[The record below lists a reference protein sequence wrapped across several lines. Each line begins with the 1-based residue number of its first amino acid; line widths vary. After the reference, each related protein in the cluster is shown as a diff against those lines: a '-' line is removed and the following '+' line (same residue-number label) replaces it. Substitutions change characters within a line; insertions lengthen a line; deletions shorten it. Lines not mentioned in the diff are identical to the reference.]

1 MLVLSGNAH
10 EVCPQVSSKRVY
22 IPQKK
27 LWTSFHFIYYNWLHW
42 TIYQSLQTANKFF
55 IKMNEKKQESKI
67 RAVCVIWFQ
76 SKIPENCKATC
87 MFSSGRKVINNC
99 TTSNLGTKE
108 IQRQTQQSLL
118 VTSPAAC
125 PSFFKW
131 VWDYMCSVT
140 QVCWEWISRKSCEL
154 YWVTIRVSSLPFF
167 PPQNQIS
174 FRVGDEQTLR
184 VTPSSWA
191 TVSRQS
197 NIMRYHVSAAIK
209 PHEWF

>member
-1 MLVLSGNAH
+1 
-10 EVCPQVSSKRVY
+10 
-22 IPQKK
+22 
-27 LWTSFHFIYYNWLHW
+27 
-42 TIYQSLQTANKFF
+42 
-55 IKMNEKKQESKI
+55 MNEKKQETKI

-87 MFSSGRKVINNC
+87 MFSSDRKVINNC

-108 IQRQTQQSLL
+108 IQRQTQQPLL
-118 VTSPAAC
+118 VTHQQLALRSLNGSEIICVQSHKFVENEFLENLVSYTGWQSGYAVC
-125 PSFFKW
+125 HFF
-131 VWDYMCSVT
+131 S
-140 QVCWEWISRKSCEL
+140 
-154 YWVTIRVSSLPFF
+154 
-167 PPQNQIS
+167 PQNQIS